1 MRKALRNEIE
11 FCRVSSTGRKKE
23 KQVQDNTRGEI
34 ERPSKQAAL
43 SFSPSLSWRHFF
55 TFCIQLLLLSS
66 SVFLYTTPHGSPP
79 AISLP
84 LSPLSFSLPKPPP
97 LSLVSLSQSLKPP
110 HKLLTQAW
118 RDSIRCCAIA
128 EIRDGVSLGGE
139 DQGVLVD
146 PSSQEEVRGERHVA
160 KYDWKE
166 EWYPLYLTKDIPED
180 APMGLTVLISSL
192 CCIVM
197 ARPASVLRRSMPP

>member
-1 MRKALRNEIE
+1 MNVL
-11 FCRVSSTGRKKE
+11 
-23 KQVQDNTRGEI
+23 
-34 ERPSKQAAL
+34 PSKQH
-43 SFSPSLSWRHFF
+43 FPSLLLAHGVTSSTPSTSLPF
-55 TFCIQLLLLSS
+55 TFNYSSFLLQFSS
-66 SVFLYTTPHGSPP
+66 TPHPMALLQPFLSHSP
-79 AISLP
+79 
-84 LSPLSFSLPKPPP
+84 PLSFSLPKPPP

-160 KYDWKE
+160 EYDWKE

-180 APMGLTVLISSL
+180 APMGLTVFDKQL
-192 CCIVM
+192 
-197 ARPASVLRRSMPP
+197 VLYRDGKGLLQCYQDRCPHR